1 MKLCFMHNW
10 LWCDL
15 MLFYDMMWYDMIWYD
30 IYIFSKVLLK
40 LYLIVFMSKKS
51 RLLQSAQCDKLA
63 YIYYFYLK
71 QNIVLLMSIEF
82 KRKFKMCRL
91 L

>member
-40 LYLIVFMSKKS
+40 LYLIVFMSKKK
-51 RLLQSAQCDKLA
+51 AD
-63 YIYYFYLK
+63 YYS
-71 QNIVLLMSIEF
+71 QHSVTS
-82 KRKFKMCRL
+82 
-91 L
+91 